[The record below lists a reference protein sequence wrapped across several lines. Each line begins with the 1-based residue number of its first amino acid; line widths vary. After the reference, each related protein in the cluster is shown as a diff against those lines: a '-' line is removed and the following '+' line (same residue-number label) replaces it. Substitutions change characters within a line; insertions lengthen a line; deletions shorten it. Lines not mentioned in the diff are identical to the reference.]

1 MKATVVTAAQ
11 IVESVENWL
20 REVHGDARWA
30 RYAALERRLAAVL
43 VETSP
48 PTGTP
53 SKHALDKARPE
64 A

>member
-1 MKATVVTAAQ
+1 MKATTVASAE
-11 IVESVENWL
+11 IVESVERWL
-20 REVHGDARWA
+20 REVHGDSRWA

-53 SKHALDKARPE
+53 SRRSLSNARTE
-64 A
+64 

>member
-1 MKATVVTAAQ
+1 MKATAVTAAEL
-11 IVESVENWL
+11 VENLENWL

-53 SKHALDKARPE
+53 SKHSLDKARPP